1 MNSSNTS
8 RRSFL
13 GSLAVLSAGAA
24 FGSVGQFLPLPQTE
38 DLQQLW
44 KNFSTKNSGRRFS
57 GTVQQDGN
65 LPVANGHFHRDGDAV
80 VFSEHHLVA
89 KPTWIYWNEEARRPS
104 DVVVTFFSADGE
116 NEKLFRLNRFELEA
130 LQALPMEEETTDSI
144 LLLKRSLQ
152 KTSAS
157 KPPLLKVKAKVRK
170 GQQVN
175 IIASVLEKETVL
187 NKKIIYHV

>member
-1 MNSSNTS
+1 M
-8 RRSFL
+8 
-13 GSLAVLSAGAA
+13 
-24 FGSVGQFLPLPQTE
+24 
-38 DLQQLW
+38 
-44 KNFSTKNSGRRFS
+44 
-57 GTVQQDGN
+57 
-65 LPVANGHFHRDGDAV
+65 
-80 VFSEHHLVA
+80 
-89 KPTWIYWNEEARRPS
+89 
-104 DVVVTFFSADGE
+104 VVTFFSADGE